1 MKIECLKE
9 KLQLAISSAER
20 ATGKNLTLPIL
31 ECIELQAKN
40 NILRIRATNL
50 DLGLEI
56 EMPVK
61 VIEEGIVAV
70 NGGIL
75 NSFLLNLTN
84 DKNISLKTDSGN
96 LIISTLSNSTTIK
109 AVSCDDFPNIPL
121 IEKDKVFN
129 ISTKDFIEGLK
140 SVWYSSSI
148 SSIKPELSSIFI
160 YTDEDSLVFVA
171 TDSFRLAEKKIK
183 IKKGNDISSILIPF
197 KNVIEIIKI
206 LDTSIDSNI
215 SFFSNKNQLA
225 IVFGG
230 TYLIS
235 RIIDGVFPDYKQI
248 IPKELKTEA
257 IVLKTDILNVLKISN
272 IFSDKFHQLSIK
284 ISPSSKALKLKTKN
298 NDIGENSSLLQAALS
313 GEDIEI
319 NFNYKYIIDC
329 FQSINTDSVSLQFNG
344 LNKPVVIRG
353 VGDQSFMYLVMPM
366 NR

>member
-9 KLQLAISSAER
+9 KLQIAISSAER

-61 VIEEGIVAV
+61 IIEEGIVAV
-70 NGGIL
+70 NGSIL
-75 NSFLLNLTN
+75 NSFLLSLPN

-96 LIISTLSNSTTIK
+96 LIISTLSSSAIIK
-109 AVSCDDFPNIPL
+109 SIPYEDFPNIPT

-129 ISTKDFIEGLK
+129 ISAKDFIKGLK
-140 SVWYSSSI
+140 SVWYSSSV

-160 YTDEDSLVFVA
+160 YHEDDFIVFVA
-171 TDSFRLAEKKIK
+171 TDSFRLAEKKMK
-183 IKKGNDISSILIPF
+183 IKKKGDFPNILIPF
-197 KNVIEIIKI
+197 KNTIEIIKI
-206 LDTSIDSNI
+206 LDGIDSEI
-215 SFFSNKNQLA
+215 SLFSNKNQLA
-225 IVFGG
+225 IVFDGV
-230 TYLIS
+230 YLVS

-257 IVLKTDILNVLKISN
+257 IILKQDIINALKISN
-272 IFSDKFHQLSIK
+272 IFSDKFHQLNVK
-284 ISPSSKALKLKTKN
+284 LTPSSGSFKLKTKN
-298 NDIGENSSLLQAALS
+298 NDIGENNSTIKSAIS

-319 NFNYKYIIDC
+319 NFNYKYVADC
-329 FQSINTDSVSLQFNG
+329 FQSIDVDSVSLQFNG
-344 LNKPVVIRG
+344 LNKPVIIRG
-353 VGDQSFMYLVMPM
+353 VGDSSFMYLVMPM